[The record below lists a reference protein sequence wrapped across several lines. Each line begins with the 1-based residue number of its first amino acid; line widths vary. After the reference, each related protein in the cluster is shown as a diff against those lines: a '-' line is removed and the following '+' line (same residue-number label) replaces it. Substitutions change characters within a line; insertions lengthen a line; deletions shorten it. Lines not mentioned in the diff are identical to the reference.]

1 MKGINRNICS
11 VDLNMDQVTSDNV
24 IEANVMNIIEDDKCD
39 TSEESNKAEEDNGCS
54 FDSVFRSLP
63 STVTN
68 STDNNVCNNIDSNVN
83 LSKCS
88 VRNTMV
94 FHMPV
99 RERRYKDVANSFGNE
114 TNKVSLYL
122 FIDEKI

>member
-1 MKGINRNICS
+1 MHRGTHYYNGSIF
-11 VDLNMDQVTSDNV
+11 VTSDDV
-24 IEANVMNIIEDDKCD
+24 IEANVINIIEDNKCD

-63 STVTN
+63 STGTN
-68 STDNNVCNNIDSNVN
+68 SSDNNVCNNIDSNVN
-83 LSKCS
+83 LGKCS
-88 VRNTMV
+88 VRNTTQV

-99 RERRYKDVANSFGNE
+99 GERRYKDVANSFGNE
-114 TNKVSLYL
+114 TNKVSFYL